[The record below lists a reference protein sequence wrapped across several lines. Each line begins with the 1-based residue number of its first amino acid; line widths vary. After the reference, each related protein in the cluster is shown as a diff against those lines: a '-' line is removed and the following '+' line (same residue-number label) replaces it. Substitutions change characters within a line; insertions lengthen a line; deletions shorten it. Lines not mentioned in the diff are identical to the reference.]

1 MKYDTEAQ
9 LIWEAAQKKRSPVE
23 EGKPHNCATHVE
35 HSKWGKGECISE
47 SHAEPDENGNVA
59 WYNVVF
65 EHGTEKVNTADVKV
79 LKSSHHMHASHN
91 PIKISKNRGEYAL
104 RMRAD
109 GWQRC
114 PHNCIPDA
122 GDPPTYRHQDGSPCP
137 ECEGKGYVTPDHIKS
152 TDRPGRDYV
161 PPTKGDYDRGVGMY
175 ASTKSDP
182 SKLTEAS
189 PDDNFA
195 ASQAEISAIYKE
207 IDEYM
212 TRAGA
217 EGLKD
222 NVLAIVKQY
231 LEGPIISYYEDDTT
245 TDTHNQYMIAQDK
258 WNNALA
264 ALKPLDKLAARY
276 GGEDIN
282 PAGGNIKGGNIIDWL
297 AKQIEDQG
305 QNWVDWFEQQVMTE
319 E

>member
-9 LIWEAAQKKRSPVE
+9 LIWEAAQKKMREPVE

-79 LKSSHHMHASHN
+79 IKSSHHMHASAN
-91 PIKISKNRGEYAL
+91 PIKINRKRGEYAL

-114 PHNCIPDA
+114 PHNCIPDD
-122 GDPPTYRHQDGSPCP
+122 GNPPTYRHQDGAPCP
-137 ECEGKGYVTPDHIKS
+137 ECEGKGYVTSDHIKS
-152 TDRPGRDYV
+152 TDRPGQV
-161 PPTKGDYDRGVGMY
+161 PPKTKTDEFGRSTSDYDRGVGMY

-189 PDDNFA
+189 PDDDSVRHWDDPNPPADAPLTAAEALTQVKVEVDNFF
-195 ASQAEISAIYKE
+195 SSGE
-207 IDEYM
+207 D
-212 TRAGA
+212 TRYGR
-217 EGLKD
+217 EGTKD
-222 NVLAIVKQY
+222 YILS
-231 LEGPIISYYEDDTT
+231 II
-245 TDTHNQYMIAQDK
+245 DK
-258 WNNALA
+258 WTPGL
-264 ALKPLDKLAARY
+264 
-276 GGEDIN
+276 
-282 PAGGNIKGGNIIDWL
+282 
-297 AKQIEDQG
+297 
-305 QNWVDWFEQQVMTE
+305 
-319 E
+319 

>member
-65 EHGTEKVNTADVKV
+65 EHGTETVNTADVKV

-114 PHNCIPDA
+114 PHNCIPDD
-122 GDPPTYRHQDGSPCP
+122 GNPPTYRHVDGVPCP
-137 ECEGKGYVTPDHIKS
+137 ECEGKGYVTSDHIKS
-152 TDRPGRDYV
+152 TDRPVQV
-161 PPTKGDYDRGVGMY
+161 PPNPKTDEFGRAKGDIGHMY

-195 ASQAEISAIYKE
+195 ASQSMISAIYKE

-217 EGLKD
+217 EDLKD

-231 LEGPIISYYEDDTT
+231 LEGPIISTPPSSSDYSGKA
-245 TDTHNQYMIAQDK
+245 IA
-258 WNNALA
+258 
-264 ALKPLDKLAARY
+264 
-276 GGEDIN
+276 N
-282 PAGGNIKGGNIIDWL
+282 PYTPYPTG
-297 AKQIEDQG
+297 
-305 QNWVDWFEQQVMTE
+305 
-319 E
+319 

>member
-9 LIWEAAQKKRSPVE
+9 LIWEAAQKRRLPVE

-79 LKSSHHMHASHN
+79 IKSSHHMHASAN
-91 PIKISKNRGEYAL
+91 PIKINRKRGEYAL

-114 PHNCIPDA
+114 PHNCIPDD
-122 GDPPTYRHQDGSPCP
+122 GNPPTYRHQDGAPCP
-137 ECEGKGYVTPDHIKS
+137 ECEGKGYVTSDHIKS
-152 TDRPGRDYV
+152 TDRPGQDYV

-182 SKLTEAS
+182 SKLTEADYEV
-189 PDDNFA
+189 PQDDDA
-195 ASQAEISAIYKE
+195 LA
-207 IDEYM
+207 
-212 TRAGA
+212 RAKKRGY
-217 EGLKD
+217 D
-222 NVLAIVKQY
+222 
-231 LEGPIISYYEDDTT
+231 DDTT

-258 WNNALA
+258 WNNALTT
-264 ALKPLDKLAARY
+264 LEPLDLLAARH